1 MCILS
6 PATPDTTPATG
17 TPSAARLLSPDQR
30 QQLAVTVLAGTQ
42 PIAQLADAHDVSR
55 KFVYQQADKAQHA
68 LDQAFSPPLPDDQ
81 QVLFTIPVTKA
92 LLRQIVLGLVLI
104 CHSSFRGVVEF
115 LKDLFDFPLSLGS
128 VANIVQAAVAPA
140 RAINEAPTLSAIAVG
155 AHDEIYQ
162 GRQPVLVGVC
172 AHSRYCYLLAQE
184 PHRDAATW
192 QRHLLD
198 LKERDFRPDATIG
211 DFAGGLRAGQ
221 KLALPEVPCRGDVF
235 HALYECGKGVRHLE
249 SLAYQA
255 LSVRLILEQ
264 QLRTPGKRRDRLKGS
279 LRQRLRYARVAEAQA
294 IARYDAV
301 AVLVSWLRD
310 DILSVTGPALT
321 IRRALYDFVVAEL
334 QAWESSGPKKLG
346 EIRKLL
352 QNQREELLAFVGD
365 LEKTLA
371 AVAAGWHVSEAVVK
385 EVFEVQLLPPDRPD
399 RPRREAA
406 LRQPLRGRYHGL
418 SRVVAAVA
426 RRVVRASSVAENLN
440 SRLRGYFFL
449 RRELGAG
456 YLSLLQFY
464 LNHRRLPRS
473 KHAERVG
480 KSPAELLTGQS
491 QPHWLEQLG
500 YQRFQR
506 N

>member
-6 PATPDTTPATG
+6 PATPDTTPAPA
-17 TPSAARLLSPDQR
+17 TPGAAKLLSPDQR
-30 QQLAVTVLAGTQ
+30 QQLAVAVLAGTQ
-42 PIAQLADAHDVSR
+42 PIGRLADAHDVSR

-68 LDQAFSPPLPDDQ
+68 LDQAFTPPLPDEQ
-81 QVLFTIPVTKA
+81 HILFRIPVTKA

-115 LKDLFDFPLSLGS
+115 LKDLFDFPLSLGT

-140 RAINEAPTLSAIAVG
+140 RAINEAQTLSAIAVG

-162 GRQPVLVGVC
+162 SRQPVLVGVC

-184 PHRDAATW
+184 QHRDAATW
-192 QRHLLD
+192 QQHLLD

-235 HALYECGKGVRHLE
+235 HALYECGKVVRHLE

-255 LSVRLILEQ
+255 LSVRLDLER
-264 QLRTPGKRRDRLKGS
+264 QLNTPGKRRDRFKGS
-279 LRQRLRYARVAEAQA
+279 LTQRLRYARPAETEA
-294 IARYDAV
+294 IAVYDEV

-310 DILSVTGPALT
+310 DILSVRGPALAT
-321 IRRALYDFVVAEL
+321 RRELYDFVIAEL
-334 QAWESSGPKKLG
+334 QAREPSGPKRLR

-365 LEKTLA
+365 LEETLA
-371 AVAAGWHVSEAVVK
+371 AVAAGWQVSEAVVK
-385 EVFEVQLLPPDRPD
+385 ELFEVQLLPPDSPGRGP
-399 RPRREAA
+399 REAA
-406 LRQPLRGRYHGL
+406 LRQRLRGRYHGL
-418 SRVVAAVA
+418 SRMVAAVA
-426 RRVVRASSVAENLN
+426 KRVVRASSVAENLN

-464 LNHRRLPRS
+464 LNHRRVPRS
-473 KHAERVG
+473 NQAERVG
-480 KSPAELLTGQS
+480 KSPAEVLTGQS